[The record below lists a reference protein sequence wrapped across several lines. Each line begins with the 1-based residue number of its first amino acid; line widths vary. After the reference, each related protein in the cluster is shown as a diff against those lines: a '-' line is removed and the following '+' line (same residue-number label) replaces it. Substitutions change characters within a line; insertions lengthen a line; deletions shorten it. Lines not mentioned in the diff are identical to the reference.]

1 MCKDDLACAFL
12 DCKLKKKKHKQDENK
27 NLKEYSVE
35 LGRGKSWTVIF
46 IVFEVLDI
54 HLFLLTNQKAI
65 YALLQMSFQVDRSVS
80 LTLQD
85 LVIKKNVFSY
95 WHVIKHE
102 YSRLSLIPSFFQN
115 VSFKFMP

>member
-1 MCKDDLACAFL
+1 MCNFRLWV
-12 DCKLKKKKHKQDENK
+12 KKKHKQDENK

-35 LGRGKSWTVIF
+35 LGRGKSWTVSF

-65 YALLQMSFQVDRSVS
+65 YALLQMSLQADRSVS

-85 LVIKKNVFSY
+85 LVIKKC
-95 WHVIKHE
+95 
-102 YSRLSLIPSFFQN
+102 FFLLTGH
-115 VSFKFMP
+115 KTWT